1 MLCTEHD
8 ASKSKQIYRAGI
20 NVGPTDRIGLSPA
33 APVETVAGGAVSAP
47 GAGGGLAAAV
57 FGAPFFPVV
66 GGPFAA
72 GSGRDIFFAL
82 SSVTMMSPCCSAAA
96 LSSMLFRA
104 SDQVW
109 PAALQAQDG
118 LNSWRKR
125 NAFGEA
131 E

>member
-8 ASKSKQIYRAGI
+8 ASKSKQLYRAGI

-47 GAGGGLAAAV
+47 GAGGGLAPAV

-66 GGPFAA
+66 GGAFGAR
-72 GSGRDIFFAL
+72 GRDIFFAL
-82 SSVTMMSPCCSAAA
+82 PSLPVVSPCFSAGA

-104 SDQVW
+104 S
-109 PAALQAQDG
+109 A
-118 LNSWRKR
+118 
-125 NAFGEA
+125 
-131 E
+131 